1 MDLKTVREGV
11 KDLKSILD
19 NLSLKSFLK
28 TSGGKGYHII
38 VPIQS
43 IKTWKKF
50 REFAKNIA
58 KLMETKWPD
67 KYVSNMRKEKRKNK
81 IFIDWV
87 RNTKG
92 ATSVAPYS
100 IRIRKNATVSMPIS
114 WNELD
119 KIKPDEITIELAIKR
134 LKRKDPW
141 EDFFDVEQ

>member
-1 MDLKTVREGV
+1 EHLSIDKLREGV

-19 NLSLKSFLK
+19 DYKLDSYLK

-38 VPIQS
+38 VPLHTLV
-43 IKTWKKF
+43 TWKEA
-50 REFAKNIA
+50 RTIAKNIA
-58 KLMETKWPD
+58 KLMEAKWPD
-67 KYVSNMRKEKRKNK
+67 KYTSNMKKEKRKGK

-100 IRIRKNATVSMPIS
+100 LRIRKKLTVSMPIS
-114 WNELD
+114 WSELD
-119 KIKPDEITIELAIKR
+119 KIKPDEITMEMAIKR

-141 EDFFDVEQ
+141 ENFYQ